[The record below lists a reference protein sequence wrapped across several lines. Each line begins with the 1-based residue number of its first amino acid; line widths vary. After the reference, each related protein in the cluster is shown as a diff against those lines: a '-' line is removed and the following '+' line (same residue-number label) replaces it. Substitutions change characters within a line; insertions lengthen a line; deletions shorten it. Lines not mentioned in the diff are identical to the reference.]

1 MEVKSK
7 KDKNIAAILA
17 LFGGFFGLHRYY
29 LGQVGLGIAYTVFA
43 ITFIPAFLAFID
55 FIVFISQSK
64 LSFDAKYNKEHFF
77 SMYGGKTNSGRETSR
92 AKDRKFE
99 NAPTRYREIKGAN
112 QMFGSE
118 TTKGTPGISRREIS
132 AMKVKAIQHFKNF
145 ELKESKRI
153 FLEILNYTPRDASIH
168 FNLACI
174 YSLNENS
181 EMAFQALDQAVKYGM
196 EGLDR
201 ITSHDALAYIRI
213 QPQFEE
219 FRKNNFKIPEGGFN
233 QSTTTEAFEEPEDSI
248 PLESR
253 EEIPEERKLE
263 RE

>member
-1 MEVKSK
+1 MEVKSI
-7 KDKNIAAILA
+7 KDKNIAAIMA

-43 ITFIPAFLAFID
+43 ITFIPAFIAFID

-77 SMYGGKTNSGRETSR
+77 RMYGGKMSGKPSSTINE
-92 AKDRKFE
+92 RKLE

-118 TTKGTPGISRREIS
+118 NSKRTPGISRREIS
-132 AMKVKAIQHFKNF
+132 ALKVKAIQHFKNF

-201 ITSHDALAYIRI
+201 IASHDALAHIRI
-213 QPQFEE
+213 QPEFEE

-233 QSTTTEAFEEPEDSI
+233 QSTTTEAFEEPK
-248 PLESR
+248 ESLPREVR
-253 EEIPEERKLE
+253 EELSEKKVDRD
-263 RE
+263 